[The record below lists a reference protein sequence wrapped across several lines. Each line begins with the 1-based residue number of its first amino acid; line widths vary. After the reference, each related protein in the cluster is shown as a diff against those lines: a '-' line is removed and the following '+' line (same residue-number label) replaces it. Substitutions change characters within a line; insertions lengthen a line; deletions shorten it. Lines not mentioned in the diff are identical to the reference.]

1 MRITLTIAT
10 AAAALAAM
18 ATSLLLRPRTASAHC
33 DTWGGPAVTDGQRAL
48 QTGNVNIAL
57 KWVHADGSAEL
68 QRIFE
73 QARAARVLGDEAEL
87 VADQWFLENL
97 VRIHRAGEGAP
108 FTGILPAD
116 TLIDPRVR
124 AADEAIELGI
134 LDPLVDLVLQADLPE
149 LQERFE
155 IAMELKD
162 FDEND
167 VAAGRRYIDAYVS
180 FFKLAEGEDDDHHGH
195 HSEHGHGEHHTAST

>member
-1 MRITLTIAT
+1 MSLTLTIAATAAALT
-10 AAAALAAM
+10 AAAA
-18 ATSLLLRPRTASAHC
+18 TLLLRPRTASAHC
-33 DTWGGPAVTDGQRAL
+33 DTWGGPAITDGQRAL

-57 KWVHADGSAEL
+57 KWVHEDGGEEL

-73 QARAARVLGDEAEL
+73 QALAARVLGDEAQL

-108 FTGILPAD
+108 FTGLLPAD
-116 TLIDPRVR
+116 THIDPRVR
-124 AADEAIELGI
+124 AADEAIALGI
-134 LDPLVDLVLQADLPE
+134 MDPLVDLVPQSDLPE

-155 IAMELKD
+155 IALELKD

-180 FFKLAEGEDDDHHGH
+180 FFKLAEGEGDGHHGH
-195 HSEHGHGEHHTAST
+195 LE

>member
-1 MRITLTIAT
+1 MSLTFTIAAT
-10 AAAALAAM
+10 AAALTVAA
-18 ATSLLLRPRTASAHC
+18 ATLLLRPRTASAHC
-33 DTWGGPAVTDGQRAL
+33 DTWGGPAITDGQRAL

-57 KWVHADGSAEL
+57 KWVHADGGEEL

-73 QARAARVLGDEAEL
+73 QALAARVLGDEAQL

-108 FTGILPAD
+108 FTGLLPAD
-116 TLIDPRVR
+116 THIDPRVR
-124 AADEAIELGI
+124 AADESLALGI
-134 LDPLVDLVLQADLPE
+134 MDPLVDLVPQADLPE

-155 IAMELKD
+155 IALELKD

-180 FFKLAEGEDDDHHGH
+180 FFKLAEGEEDQHHGH
-195 HSEHGHGEHHTAST
+195 LD